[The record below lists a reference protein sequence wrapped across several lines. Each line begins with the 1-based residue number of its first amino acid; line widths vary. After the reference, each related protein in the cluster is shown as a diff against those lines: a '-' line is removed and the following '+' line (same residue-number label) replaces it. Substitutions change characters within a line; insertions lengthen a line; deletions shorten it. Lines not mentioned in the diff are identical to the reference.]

1 VKAHEILAMLSAQG
15 VAVRELAADS
25 RAVGAGDVF
34 LAYPGHNARSDGRN
48 YIRDAIGRGAAAVLW
63 ERSGYDWPED
73 LHVPQV
79 PVEGLKSLAGPLASA
94 LYGAPSEQLEMV
106 GVTGTNGK
114 TSVSQWVAQ
123 ALTLCGRGC
132 GAIGTLGAQY
142 GSFQQSIPNTT
153 PDAIVLQRMLRRMLD
168 AGAHACAMEVSSIG
182 LEQERVAGIAFDIAV
197 FTNFTRDH
205 LDYHGSMRAYEEAKT
220 RLFTWPGLKYAVINI
235 DDPMGVR
242 LMARLADRIDR
253 IAYCIA
259 GKSPVAE
266 HVEDEGRITA
276 SNIRYGDTGVR
287 FTVTCDW
294 GIAEV
299 MAPVWGEF
307 NVSNLLAVFG
317 TLMAAGVHF
326 NQAVAALGQLTPPAG
341 RMNAIAMP
349 GKPLVVIDYAHT
361 PDALEKALAALRPT
375 AQARGGKLAVV
386 FGCGGDRDA
395 GKRPQMGAIATR
407 LADQV
412 IVTSDNPRSEDP
424 QAIITQILGGA
435 PAALIEPDRARAIQ
449 FAVAGA
455 APADVVLVAGKGHE
469 EYQEIAGRRIPF
481 SDHKIAIIALENNA

>member
-15 VAVRELAADS
+15 VQVREMTADS
-25 RAVGAGDVF
+25 RSVGAGDVF
-34 LAYPGHNARSDGRN
+34 LAYPGHGAKSDGRH
-48 YIRDAIGRGAAAVLW
+48 YIRDAVARGAGAVLW
-63 ERSGYDWPED
+63 ERSGYAWPED
-73 LHVPQV
+73 VQVPQV
-79 PVEGLKSLAGPLASA
+79 PVEGLKSLAGPLASS
-94 LYGAPSEQLEMV
+94 LYGAPSEHMTMV

-123 ALTLCGRGC
+123 ALTFCGKGC
-132 GAIGTLGAQY
+132 GAIGTLGVQY
-142 GSFQQSIPNTT
+142 GALNQPLPNTT
-153 PDAIVLQRMLRRMLD
+153 PDAIVLQRMLKRMLE
-168 AGAHACAMEVSSIG
+168 AGAAACAMEVSSIG
-182 LEQERVAGIAFDIAV
+182 LDQERVAGIAFDIAV

-205 LDYHGSMRAYEEAKT
+205 LDYHGSMQAYEEAKT
-220 RLFTWPGLKYAVINI
+220 RLFTWPGLSHAVINL

-276 SNIRYGDTGVR
+276 SNIRYGTDGVT

-294 GIAEV
+294 GMSEV
-299 MAPVWGEF
+299 KAPVWGEF
-307 NVSNLLAVFG
+307 NVSNLLAVLG
-317 TLMAAGVHF
+317 TLLAAGVDFH
-326 NQAVAALGQLTPPAG
+326 QAVAALARLAPPAG
-341 RMNAIAMP
+341 RMNAIARP

-361 PDALEKALAALRPT
+361 PDALDKALASLRPI

-395 GKRPQMGAIATR
+395 GKRPQMGEVATR
-407 LADQV
+407 LADKV

-424 QAIITQILGGA
+424 RAIMAQILAGSPGA
-435 PAALIEPDRARAIQ
+435 IVEADRAGAISL
-449 FAVAGA
+449 AVKSA
-455 APADVVLVAGKGHE
+455 AEQDVILVAGKGHE
-469 EYQEIAGRRIPF
+469 DYQEIKGQRFPF
-481 SDHKIAIIALENNA
+481 SDHKVATIALENTA